1 MQIDHIFD
9 IPRFGFGLMR
19 LPVIDGE
26 IEKIDIPTVCRM
38 VDAAL
43 EKGFVYFDTAYPYHG
58 GCSER
63 AVKEILVKRHPRESF
78 LLADKLPSWALKTQE
93 DVGRIFDE
101 QLSRTGAGYFDFYLF
116 HAVKG
121 SSYPVY
127 TDLGCWK
134 WALEMKKEG
143 KIRHLGFSF
152 HDGPEVL
159 DKILSEHP
167 EVEFVQLQLNYLDWE
182 NPVVQSRANY
192 EVCRKHGVPIFV
204 MEPVKGG
211 TLAKLPPECEEI
223 LRHEAP
229 DASQA
234 SWALRYISSLDGIA
248 MILSG
253 MSSEEQV
260 AENVKTMQS
269 PDPLTTEEYAAID
282 KVVSL
287 INSKP
292 TIGCT
297 ECRYCVEGCP
307 EHILIPDLFRA
318 MNSATVYG
326 LDDRAKDWYIK
337 STADGH
343 SPAGA
348 CIKCGKCEKS
358 CPQSLPIRE
367 LLTSVSETFDK

>member
-1 MQIDHIFD
+1 MQIKNIFD
-9 IPRFGFGLMR
+9 MPRFGFGLMR
-19 LPVIDGE
+19 LPIVDSAP
-26 IEKIDIPTVCRM
+26 EKIDLAQVCQM

-43 EKGFVYFDTAYPYHG
+43 EKGFIYFDTAYPYHNG
-58 GCSER
+58 YSER
-63 AVKEILVKRHPRESF
+63 AVKEVLVNRHPREDF
-78 LLADKLPSWALKTQE
+78 LLADKLPSWALKTRD
-93 DVGRIFDE
+93 DVPRVFSE

-116 HAVKG
+116 HALKG
-121 SSYPVY
+121 STYPTY
-127 TDLGCWK
+127 TDLGCWE
-134 WALEMKKEG
+134 WAMEMKKAG
-143 KIRHLGFSF
+143 NIRHFGFSY
-152 HDGPEVL
+152 HDCPEVL
-159 DKILSEHP
+159 DRVLTDHP

-192 EVCRKHGVPIFV
+192 EVCKRHGIPVFV

-211 TLAKLPPECEEI
+211 TLANLPPECAELLSRLSPEK
-223 LRHEAP
+223 
-229 DASQA
+229 SQA
-234 SWALRYISSLDGIA
+234 SWALRYVAGLDGVA

-253 MSSEEQV
+253 MSNERQV
-260 AENVKTMQS
+260 ADNVSTMS
-269 PDPLTTEEYAAID
+269 GFVPLNQEEYAVLGKI
-282 KVVSL
+282 VSI

-326 LDDRAKDWYIK
+326 LDDRAKDWYAK
-337 STADGH
+337 STAGIH
-343 SPAGA
+343 SPAKD

-367 LLTSVSETFDK
+367 LLTTVSETFDK